1 MEKKKLYRSRTD
13 KKLLGV
19 LGGFA
24 QYFGIDATILRLVY
38 VLLSIFVLGSPI
50 IIYLVVALV
59 IPEEPENFNNDNN
72 GQPPY
77 QDGNFTNFN

>member
-13 KKLLGV
+13 KKVLGV

-24 QYFGIDATILRLVY
+24 QYFGIDATILRIIY
-38 VLLSIFVLGSPI
+38 VLLSLFVIGCPI

-59 IPEEPENFNNDNN
+59 IPEEPENFNNN
-72 GQPPY
+72 GQTPY
-77 QDGNFTNFN
+77 QDGNFTDIN

>member
-13 KKLLGV
+13 KKVLGV

-24 QYFGIDATILRLVY
+24 QYFGVDATILRIIY
-38 VLLSIFVLGSPI
+38 VLLSLFVIGCPI

-72 GQPPY
+72 GQSTY
-77 QDGNFTNFN
+77 QDGNFTDIN